1 MSCNEWKDS
10 EIGRIPYKWD
20 IYTVEELINMEILD
34 KPLDGNHGSI
44 HPTQKDFVQSGIPFI
59 MASDIKDGH
68 IDYDSC
74 KFITE
79 ELSKTLKKGFAKEGD
94 ILLTQGYYW
103 KNLFG

>member
-74 KFITE
+74 KFIKFKII
-79 ELSKTLKKGFAKEGD
+79 S
-94 ILLTQGYYW
+94 
-103 KNLFG
+103 